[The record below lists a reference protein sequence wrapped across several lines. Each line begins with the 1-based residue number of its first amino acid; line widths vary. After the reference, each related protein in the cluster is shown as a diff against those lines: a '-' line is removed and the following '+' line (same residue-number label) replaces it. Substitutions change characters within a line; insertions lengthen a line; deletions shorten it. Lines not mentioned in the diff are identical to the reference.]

1 MSKEEI
7 ISRLR
12 ELVSKKLEIDTKG
25 EKIGET
31 TPLMDYG
38 LGVDSVSTME
48 FIVALENEFGI
59 EIDEAEVNPA
69 IFSTMDSVATYIMEK
84 LDSGQ

>member
-1 MSKEEI
+1 MNGDGI
-7 ISRLR
+7 TSRLKD
-12 ELVSKKLEIDTKG
+12 LLYKKLDIDAKA
-25 EKIGET
+25 EELNET
-31 TPLMDYG
+31 TPLMEYG

-69 IFSTMDSVATYIMEK
+69 IFSTINSVAAYISRK
-84 LDSGQ
+84 IRSG